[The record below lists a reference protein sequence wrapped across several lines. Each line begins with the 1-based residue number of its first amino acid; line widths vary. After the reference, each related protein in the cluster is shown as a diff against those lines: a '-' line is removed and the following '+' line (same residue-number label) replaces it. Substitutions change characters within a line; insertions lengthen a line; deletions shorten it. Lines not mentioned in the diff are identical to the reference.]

1 MNQLHGLTFLFLDI
15 SQGNKLE
22 LCPQKHLYIDF
33 IKALCII
40 SNKIKQRTTQVPT
53 VEKWINTGVMCSNN
67 EIVPSNKKGNTL
79 EIYAVAE
86 TVKEDGDTH
95 IYTHN
100 IVGNGIFIRYM

>member
-22 LCPQKHLYIDF
+22 LCPQKHLYKDF

-67 EIVPSNKKGNTL
+67 EIVPSNKKGNTR

-86 TVKEDGDTH
+86 KEDGDTH

>member
-1 MNQLHGLTFLFLDI
+1 MNQLHGLTYLFLDI

-22 LCPQKHLYIDF
+22 LCPQKHLYKDF

-40 SNKIKQRTTQVPT
+40 SNKIKKRTTQVPT

-79 EIYAVAE
+79 EIYEVAE